1 MISIIKRLLAVG
13 WNALYKLLREL
24 FLQWFRQEIRALI
37 SLVWMV
43 ALTLVVLLVVKSC
56 L

>member
-1 MISIIKRLLAVG
+1 MISLIRRLLAVG

-24 FLQWFRQEIRALI
+24 FLQWFRQEMRALI

-43 ALTLVVLLVVKSC
+43 FLMLVVWLVVKIF

>member
-1 MISIIKRLLAVG
+1 MISIIRRLFAVG

-24 FLQWFRQEIRALI
+24 FLQWFRQEMRALI
-37 SLVWMV
+37 SLVWM
-43 ALTLVVLLVVKSC
+43 TLLMLIVWFVVKIF